1 MRHDEEHDVIV
12 VGAGSAGCVLAGRLS
27 ADADRRVLLVEAG
40 GADRSPL
47 IHMPA
52 GIGRLVHHPDL
63 DWRFHTEPEP
73 ALDGRR
79 LYWPR
84 GRVLGGSS
92 SINAMCYVR
101 GQPADYDGWAAR
113 GNPGWD
119 YASVLPYFRRSED
132 HWAGASGFHGSGGP
146 LSVSRVATPNPLTA
160 VFLQAAHEWG
170 AAPNGDFNGAVQEGA
185 GPYDVT
191 QRDGRRCSTAVAWLA
206 PARARRNLRVV
217 TRARVLRVLVEQGRT
232 RGIEYLHRGQRRVA
246 RATQEVVLAAGA
258 LGSPQLLMLSG
269 IGPPAVLEAAGVPP
283 RHALPGVG
291 ANLHDHLDYCTV
303 YRCTEPVSYD
313 FGALAELAVGVRYL
327 LTRRGPGASNL
338 AEAGAFLRSALA
350 TDGRPD
356 LQLHFV
362 PAQLDDHG
370 RNRLPGHGFTIH
382 ACALRPAS
390 RGRVTL
396 ASDDPLAAPRIEAR
410 YLSEPRDL
418 ALTIEGIRV
427 SREIV
432 EQPAFARLRGD
443 EVFPGAAIRS
453 ADELAAAVRR
463 KGETVYHPV
472 GSCRMGPS
480 GDPLAVVDARLRVH
494 GLEGLRVVDA
504 SVMPDIVSG
513 NTNAPTI
520 MIAERA
526 SDWIAAAAA
535 G

>member
-1 MRHDEEHDVIV
+1 MPDAEFDVIV

-27 ADADRRVLLVEAG
+27 ADPDRRVLLIEAG
-40 GADRSPL
+40 GRDRHPM

-52 GIGRLVHHPDL
+52 GIGRLVDHPEL

-73 ALDGRR
+73 RLDGRR

-101 GQPADYDGWAAR
+101 GQAADYDGWAAR
-113 GNPGWD
+113 GNAGWD

-132 HWAGASGFHGSGGP
+132 HWAGASPFHGSGGP
-146 LSVSRVATPNPLTA
+146 LSVSRVVTPSALTP
-160 VFLQAAHEWG
+160 VFLEAASEWG
-170 AAPNGDFNGAVQEGA
+170 AVANDDFNGETQEGA

-191 QRDGRRCSTAVAWLA
+191 QRNGRRCSTAVAWLD
-206 PARARRNLRVV
+206 PARARPNLRIATHSHALRLTLERGRAVGV
-217 TRARVLRVLVEQGRT
+217 EYLRRGRRHTARAR
-232 RGIEYLHRGQRRVA
+232 
-246 RATQEVVLAAGA
+246 QEVVLAAGA
-258 LGSPQLLMLSG
+258 LGSPQLLMVSG
-269 IGPPAVLEAAGVPP
+269 IGPPEVLEAAGVAV
-283 RHALPGVG
+283 RHPLRGVG
-291 ANLHDHLDYCTV
+291 GNLHDHLDYCTV

-313 FGALAELAVGVRYL
+313 FGALGELLAALRYL
-327 LTRRGPGASNL
+327 LTRSGPGASNL

-382 ACALRPAS
+382 ACGLRPTS

-396 ASDDPLAAPRIEAR
+396 ASADPLAAPRIEPR
-410 YLSEPRDL
+410 YLSEPGDL
-418 ALTIEGIRV
+418 ALTLEGIRI

-432 EQPAFARLRGD
+432 AQRAFDRWRGT
-443 EVFPGAAIRS
+443 EVFPGDALRS
-453 ADELAAAVRR
+453 AAELAASVRR
-463 KGETVYHPV
+463 KAETVYHPV
-472 GSCRMGPS
+472 GSCRMGPAS
-480 GDPLAVVDARLRVH
+480 DPLSVVDARLRLH
-494 GLEGLRVVDA
+494 GVEGLRVVDA

-526 SDWIAAAAA
+526 AEWVA
-535 G
+535 GGGAG